1 MSRYVRLAACV
12 AFGAL
17 LGSAPAI
24 AADKPDATID
34 FTGGAVA
41 FIGGVSWGGGTLH
54 YKGKDYPLQ
63 VGGLSLGEVGIKKFD
78 AKGEVY
84 HLTKVSDIEGTYAAG
99 AGSITV
105 AATLC
110 LFRPVPATNAPGSIH
125 ARCSDASC
133 ATMEGADGPPR
144 SIATSDPRPLRCA
157 RASSRTRDKQAGE
170 MAARSAPP
178 AASASTWVISGS
190 IATTPAT
197 TSRRPFTEA
206 ARSFSS

>member
-17 LGSAPAI
+17 LGSAPAM
-24 AADKPDATID
+24 AADTPDATIT

-99 AGSITV
+99 AGGITV
-105 AATLC
+105 AGG
-110 LFRPVPATNAPGSIH
+110 VGGSQMQNGAGVVIH
-125 ARCSDASC
+125 TGQTSA
-133 ATMEGADGPPR
+133 GADLKFGP
-144 SIATSDPRPLRCA
+144 
-157 RASSRTRDKQAGE
+157 
-170 MAARSAPP
+170 
-178 AASASTWVISGS
+178 SGVN
-190 IATTPAT
+190 IKLKK
-197 TSRRPFTEA
+197 
-206 ARSFSS
+206 